1 MIRKAAVAGH
11 FYPGDRDELVDFL
24 KQRLK
29 SEGEPLPAKAIVV
42 PHAGYPYSGSVAAT
56 VYSKVV
62 LPRRLIILCPN
73 HTGMG
78 APFAIMSEG
87 AWETPLGEAAIDEDL
102 AARIKALAGE
112 VEESAL
118 AHRHEHSLE
127 VQLPFLQQLL
137 GNDFQFV
144 PLCLGSIEF
153 DPLVR
158 LGKAIAQAIA
168 EIQDD
173 VLLISSTDLNH
184 FESAEVTVL
193 KDELAINEI
202 LALRSRGLYETVL
215 HNRISMCGVAP
226 TIAVIEAAR
235 ALGASRATLLA
246 RAHSGEVT
254 GENGRVVGYA
264 GIAIC

>member
-11 FYPGDRDELVDFL
+11 FYPGDRDVLVGFL

-29 SEGEPLPAKAIVV
+29 SEGELLPAKAIVV
-42 PHAGYPYSGSVAAT
+42 PHAGYPYSGSVAAS

-87 AWETPLGEAAIDEDL
+87 AWETPLGDAEIDEAL
-102 AARIKALAGE
+102 ATRIKALAPF

-118 AHRHEHSLE
+118 AHRDEHSLE

-144 PLCLGSIEF
+144 PLCLGSIAYE
-153 DPLVR
+153 PLVQ
-158 LGKAIAQAIA
+158 LGRALGQAIT
-168 EIQDD
+168 EIQGEA
-173 VLLISSTDLNH
+173 LMIASTDLNH
-184 FESAEVTVL
+184 FESAEVTVR
-193 KDELAINEI
+193 KDEMAINEI
-202 LALRSRGLYETVL
+202 LALRSRGLYETVQR
-215 HNRISMCGVAP
+215 HRITMCGVGP
-226 TIAVIEAAR
+226 TIAVVEAAK
-235 ALGASRATLLA
+235 ALGASRGTLLGHL
-246 RAHSGEVT
+246 HSGQVT
-254 GENGRVVGYA
+254 GENRRVVGYA